1 MQNKEYLRLRECP
14 FCGGEAILGTWRD
27 EYRRLNPSAVHC
39 SVCHVETRIYER
51 KKEAIKA
58 WNKRVGD
65 KND

>member
-1 MQNKEYLRLRECP
+1 MNELKPCP

-51 KKEAIKA
+51 KKEAIEA
-58 WNKRVGD
+58 WNRRVGEGEKD
-65 KND
+65 G